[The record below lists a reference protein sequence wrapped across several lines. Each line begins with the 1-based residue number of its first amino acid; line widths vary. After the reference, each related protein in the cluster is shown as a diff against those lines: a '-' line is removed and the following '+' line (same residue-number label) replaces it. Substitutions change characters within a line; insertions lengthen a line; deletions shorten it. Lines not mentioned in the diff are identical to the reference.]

1 MKVKFIKNALLVLS
15 CIYAIFFIVCI
26 WTDWFNSDLFAKVSL
41 TVAVIYALLFI
52 FYLIDGVNSDKDLKK
67 KGFLSD

>member
-15 CIYAIFFIVCI
+15 CLYAVFFIVYI
-26 WTDWFNSDLFAKVSL
+26 WTDWVNSDLFAKVSL
-41 TVAVIYALLFI
+41 TVAVLYALLFI
-52 FYLIDGVNSDKDLKK
+52 FYFIDGVNSDKDLKK

>member
-15 CIYAIFFIVCI
+15 CLYAVFFIVYI
-26 WTDWFNSDLFAKVSL
+26 WTDWVNSDLFAKVSL
-41 TVAVIYALLFI
+41 TVAVLYALLFI
-52 FYLIDGVNSDKDLKK
+52 FYFIDGVNSDNDLKK